1 MDASHLLQA
10 YAAHVAHRLGKD
22 TTTTT
27 TELLDYGR
35 RNFTPLS
42 FLGVFPADITPER
55 TRHRCFYIQNTAASD
70 DPSGGEHWC
79 AIAREP
85 GRKDL
90 LFDSFA
96 WRPSPT
102 FMPHLQHA
110 RSTDPDVDQ
119 ALESTR
125 CGQLC
130 LGFGHVLTAHGYH
143 AAMWC

>member
-1 MDASHLLQA
+1 MDARHLLQA

-42 FLGVFPADITPER
+42 FIGVFPADITPER
-55 TRHRCFYIQNTAASD
+55 TR
-70 DPSGGEHWC
+70 
-79 AIAREP
+79 
-85 GRKDL
+85 RKDL

-96 WRPSPT
+96 RRPSPT

-143 AAMWC
+143 AATWC